1 MRTREFYKIDLYS
14 LKNKPRV
21 HYSKQNK
28 TKQNKTHTKIPHKPG
43 YTLSKTKTGCRVT
56 LQPVYLIYQLIA

>member
-28 TKQNKTHTKIPHKPG
+28 THTEIPHKPG
-43 YTLSKTKTGCRVT
+43 YTLSKTKTGCRVHCS
-56 LQPVYLIYQLIA
+56 LSI